1 MNRTPNT
8 SKKLHLAK
16 RKNLNLYRGFFGF
29 REKFTIL
36 CKVIVITLKKRMK
49 LKNITTV
56 AVLLAITLL
65 NSSTTLRKSDF
76 LVKKVVIDAGHG
88 GHDPGTHGDFS
99 KEKTIALDVA
109 LQVGKYINEFLP
121 DVEVIYTRDTDKF
134 IELEQR
140 ANIAN
145 KSTAD
150 VFMSIH
156 VNAVSRNTVYG
167 TETYVMG
174 AHKTE
179 GNFEVAKRENSV
191 ILYEDGY
198 EEKYSGFDPNSPE
211 SQILFSLHQ
220 SAYIENSLYLA
231 SKIEEQ
237 FDKRAGRSSRGV
249 KQAGFWVLWRTS
261 MPSVLIEIGYLTN
274 PKEEKE
280 LNSNSVQSN
289 IASGIFRAFRDYK
302 NEIESLN

>member
-1 MNRTPNT
+1 MKNVPKT
-8 SKKLHLAK
+8 SKKPYLTW
-16 RKNLNLYRGFFGF
+16 RMDFNLYGLFFGF

-36 CKVIVITLKKRMK
+36 CKVIVITLKKRK
-49 LKNITTV
+49 NVKNIAII

-65 NSSTTLRKSDF
+65 NSSNTIRKSDF
-76 LVKKVVIDAGHG
+76 KVKTVVIDAGHG
-88 GHDPGTHGDFS
+88 GHDPGTHGDIS
-99 KEKTIALDVA
+99 EEKDIALDVA
-109 LQVGKYINEFLP
+109 KKVGSYITEYLP
-121 DVEVIYTRDTDKF
+121 DVKVIYTRDKDTF

-140 ANIAN
+140 AVIAN
-145 KSTAD
+145 KNNAD
-150 VFMSIH
+150 VFISIH
-156 VNAVSRNTVYG
+156 ANAVSKNTIYG

-198 EEKYSGFDPNSPE
+198 EEKYEGFDPNSPE
-211 SQILFSLHQ
+211 SQILFSLSQ

-231 SKIEEQ
+231 SQIEDQ
-237 FDKRAGRSSRGV
+237 FGKRAGRRSRGV

-261 MPSVLIEIGYLTN
+261 MPSVLVEIGYLTN

-280 LNSNSVQSN
+280 LNSESVQGN

>member
-1 MNRTPNT
+1 M
-8 SKKLHLAK
+8 KQF
-16 RKNLNLYRGFFGF
+16 NLYGLLFGF
-29 REKFTIL
+29 NENFTIL
-36 CKVIVITLKKRMK
+36 CKVIVITLKKRK
-49 LKNITTV
+49 NVKNIAIV

-65 NSSTTLRKSDF
+65 TSSTSLRKSDF
-76 LVKKVVIDAGHG
+76 KIKTVVIDAGHG
-88 GHDPGTHGDFS
+88 GHDPGTHGQFS
-99 KEKTIALDVA
+99 EEKDIALEVS
-109 LQVGKYINEFLP
+109 LKVGGYIKEYLP
-121 DVEVIYTRDTDKF
+121 DVNVIYTRDADKF

-145 KSTAD
+145 KNNAD
-150 VFMSIH
+150 VFISIH
-156 VNAVSRNTVYG
+156 ANAVSKNTIYG

-174 AHKTE
+174 AHKTQ

-198 EEKYSGFDPNSPE
+198 EEKYEGFDPNSPE
-211 SQILFSLHQ
+211 SQILFSLSQ

-237 FDKRAGRSSRGV
+237 FGKRAGRHSRGV
-249 KQAGFWVLWRTS
+249 KQAGFWVLWRTA
-261 MPSVLIEIGYLTN
+261 MPSVLVEIGYLTN
-274 PKEEKE
+274 PKEEQE
-280 LNSNSVQSN
+280 LNSESVQGN

>member
-1 MNRTPNT
+1 M
-8 SKKLHLAK
+8 KK
-16 RKNLNLYRGFFGF
+16 RKN
-29 REKFTIL
+29 
-36 CKVIVITLKKRMK
+36 V
-49 LKNITTV
+49 KNIAII

-65 NSSTTLRKSDF
+65 NSSNSIRKSDF
-76 LVKKVVIDAGHG
+76 EVKTIVIDAGHG

-99 KEKTIALDVA
+99 KEKDIALDVA
-109 LQVGKYINEFLP
+109 MMVGKYINEYLP
-121 DVEVIYTRDTDKF
+121 DVEIIYTRDGDRF
-134 IELEQR
+134 VELEQR

-145 KSTAD
+145 KNRAD

-156 VNAVSRNTVYG
+156 VNAVSKNTIYG

-198 EEKYSGFDPNSPE
+198 EEKYEGFDPNSPE
-211 SQILFSLHQ
+211 SQILFSLSQ

-237 FDKRAGRSSRGV
+237 FGKRAGRKSRGV

-261 MPSVLIEIGYLTN
+261 MPSVLVEIGYLTN

-280 LNSNSVQSN
+280 LNSESVQGN